1 MRWLYFFLI
10 FTLPFGQ
17 LQKIPISLDQFPEV
31 NLYLTDLISLAI
43 LIFWLIKL
51 IKKQTKLSQ
60 NTKYFFLFFIAAAIP
75 LFLNISWLGARNIL
89 VSSLY
94 LIRLIAYSSI
104 YFAFPLL
111 KLSPK
116 KTQKIF
122 QFLYWAGVLVAV
134 FGLIQYVFYPD
145 IRPLISYGWDPHL
158 YRVVSTF
165 LDPGF
170 TGLILVLSLI
180 IALEN
185 SLHHQ
190 RKALDILPAIPIYL
204 ALVLT
209 YSRSSYLALVFAT
222 AFIFFSQKKTRLFW
236 LFLIFFLTSIFLAPR
251 PAGEGIKLERTSTIE
266 ARLQSY
272 QRGIN
277 IFFKKPILGI
287 GFNSYRYAQ
296 DKFFPNINI
305 NKKLTNRA
313 GSSPDSSLILVLV
326 ATGIVGLATFGLMAL
341 KIVSPL
347 FKKSKE
353 PANNLILASLIAIS
367 IHSFFLNSLFYPAIM
382 IWFFLLLGVKE
393 IIAGN
398 KS

>member
-1 MRWLYFFLI
+1 MKWLYLFLI

-17 LQKIPISLDQFPEV
+17 LQKIPLSLRQFPEV

-43 LIFWLIKL
+43 LIFWLVKL
-51 IKKQTKLSQ
+51 IKKQTEPPQ

-75 LFLNISWLGARNIL
+75 LFLSISWLGTRNTL

-104 YFAFPLL
+104 YFAFSLL
-111 KLSPK
+111 KLSTK

-122 QFLYWAGVLVAV
+122 QFLYWVGALVAV
-134 FGLIQYVFYPD
+134 FGLLQYIFYPD
-145 IRPLISYGWDPHL
+145 IRPLVSYGWDPHL

-185 SLHHQ
+185 SFHHR
-190 RKALDILPAIPIYL
+190 RKTLDVLPAIPIYL
-204 ALVLT
+204 ALILT
-209 YSRSSYLALVFAT
+209 YSRSSYLVLILAT
-222 AFIFFSQKKTRLFW
+222 AFIFFSQKKPRLFW

-251 PAGEGIKLERTSTIE
+251 PAGEGIRLERTSTIE

-272 QRGIN
+272 RRGIN
-277 IFFKKPILGI
+277 IFLKKPILGI

-296 DKFFPNINI
+296 NKFLSSANQT
-305 NKKLTNRA
+305 LTNRA
-313 GSSPDSSLILVLV
+313 GSSPDSSLILVL
-326 ATGIVGLATFGLMAL
+326 ATTGIIGLTVFGLMAS

-347 FKKSKE
+347 LEKSKE
-353 PANNLILASLIAIS
+353 PTNNLISASFIAIL
-367 IHSFFLNSLFYPAIM
+367 IHSLFLNSLFYPAVM
-382 IWFFLLLGVKE
+382 IWFFLLLGIEE

-398 KS
+398 KP

>member
-1 MRWLYFFLI
+1 MKWLYFFLI

-17 LQKIPISLDQFPEV
+17 LQKIPISLKQFTEV

-43 LIFWLIKL
+43 LIFWLVKL
-51 IKKQTKLSQ
+51 IKKQTKPPQ
-60 NTKYFFLFFIAAAIP
+60 NTKYFFLFFIIAAIP
-75 LFLNISWLGARNIL
+75 LFLNISWLGTRNIL

-111 KLSPK
+111 KLSTK

-122 QFLYWAGVLVAV
+122 QFLYWAGALVAI
-134 FGLIQYVFYPD
+134 FGLLQYIFYPD
-145 IRPLISYGWDPHL
+145 IRPLSSYGWDLHL

-185 SLHHQ
+185 SLHYR
-190 RKALDILPAIPIYL
+190 RKALNILPAIIIYL
-204 ALVLT
+204 ALILT
-209 YSRSSYLALVFAT
+209 YSRSSYLALILAT
-222 AFIFFSQKKTRLFW
+222 AFIFFSQKKPRFFW

-251 PAGEGIKLERTSTIE
+251 PAGEGIKLERISTIE

-277 IFFKKPILGI
+277 IFLKKPILGI

-296 DKFFPNINI
+296 NKFFPDI
-305 NKKLTNRA
+305 NKTLTNRA
-313 GSSPDSSLILVLV
+313 GSSPDSSLILVL
-326 ATGIVGLATFGLMAL
+326 ATTGTVGLAVFGLMAS
-341 KIVSPL
+341 KIISPL
-347 FKKSKE
+347 LKKSKE

-367 IHSFFLNSLFYPAIM
+367 IHSFFLNSLFYPAVM
-382 IWFFLLLGVKE
+382 IWFFLLLGVEE

-398 KS
+398 KL